1 MKNIV
6 LLFITLF
13 TSISIHSQEIVSKTA
28 DDLLVE
34 KLYLKNKKEVI
45 NYSKK
50 QFDDVFMEFH
60 IKKANNSLLLTQE
73 EYYNYTTKIAA
84 YSDRLA
90 MLYPKEKEVAEENK
104 KMWLSLR
111 YKDYLESKK
120 NVKKQ

>member
-6 LLFITLF
+6 LLFVTLF

-34 KLYLKNKKEVI
+34 KLYLQNKKEVI

-60 IKKANNSLLLTQE
+60 IKKGNNTILLTQE